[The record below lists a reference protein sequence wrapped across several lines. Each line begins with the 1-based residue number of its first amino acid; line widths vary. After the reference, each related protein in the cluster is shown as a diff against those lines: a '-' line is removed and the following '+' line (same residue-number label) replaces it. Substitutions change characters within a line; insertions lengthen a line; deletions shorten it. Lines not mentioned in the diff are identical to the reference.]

1 MIEISNETK
10 QFIKE
15 KLKLILK
22 RNDIEGVVRECNKQP
37 TNIKNEAI
45 AFMLD
50 AGIPL
55 ISKLDGIPNKMFEKS
70 PLTSIKISSNIYTIG
85 NNAFKDSN
93 LQYLDF
99 DEGVEEIGKEAFRN
113 TKVSVVTLPE
123 SLKKIGGYAF
133 AGAPLKE
140 IYIPESITA
149 LPKGVFEGCRPDL
162 VVYTPSRKNLPP
174 SKRLHCPNSELEW
187 YKQHL
192 KMVSQNGGEND

>member
-37 TNIKNEAI
+37 THIKNEAI

-70 PLTSIKISSNIYTIG
+70 PLTSIKISSNIYAIG

-99 DEGVEEIGKEAFRN
+99 DEGVEEIGKDAFRN
-113 TKVSVVTLPE
+113 TKVSIVTLPE

-133 AGAPLKE
+133 AGTPLKE
-140 IYIPESITA
+140 IYIPESITV

-162 VVYTPSRKNLPP
+162 VVYTPSRKILPP

>member
-99 DEGVEEIGKEAFRN
+99 DEGVEEIGKDAFRN
-113 TKVSVVTLPE
+113 TKVSIVTLPE

-133 AGAPLKE
+133 AGTPLKE
-140 IYIPESITA
+140 IYIPESITV
-149 LPKGVFEGCRPDL
+149 LPKGVFDECTDDL
-162 VVYTPSRKNLPP
+162 IVYTPSRKNLPP

>member
-15 KLKLILK
+15 KLKPLLK
-22 RNDIEGVVRECNKQP
+22 RNDIEGTVRECNKQP
-37 TNIKNEAI
+37 THIKNEAI

-55 ISKLDGIPNKMFEKS
+55 ISKLDGIPNNMFEKS
-70 PLTSIKISSNIYTIG
+70 PLTSIKIPSNIYAIG

-99 DEGVEEIGKEAFRN
+99 DEGVEEIGKDAFRN
-113 TKVSVVTLPE
+113 TKVSIVTLPE

-133 AGAPLKE
+133 AGTSLKE
-140 IYIPESITA
+140 IYIPESITV
-149 LPKGVFEGCRPDL
+149 LPKGVFDECPGDL
-162 VVYTPSRKNLPP
+162 IVYTPSRKNLPP

>member
-15 KLKLILK
+15 KLKPLLK
-22 RNDIEGVVRECNKQP
+22 RNDIEGTVRECNKQP
-37 TNIKNEAI
+37 THIKNEAI

-55 ISKLDGIPNKMFEKS
+55 ISKFDSIPNNMFEES
-70 PLTSIKISSNIYTIG
+70 LLSSIKISSNIYTIG

-133 AGAPLKE
+133 AGTPLKE

>member
-1 MIEISNETK
+1 MIGISNETK

-15 KLKLILK
+15 KLKPLLK
-22 RNDIEGVVRECNKQP
+22 RNDIEGTVRECNKQP
-37 TNIKNEAI
+37 THIKNEAI

-55 ISKLDGIPNKMFEKS
+55 ISKLDGIPNNMFEKS
-70 PLTSIKISSNIYTIG
+70 LLSSIKISSNIYTIC
-85 NNAFKDSN
+85 NHSFKDSN

-133 AGAPLKE
+133 AGTPLKE

>member
-15 KLKLILK
+15 KLKPLLK
-22 RNDIEGVVRECNKQP
+22 RNDVEGTVRECNKQP

-55 ISKLDGIPNKMFEKS
+55 INKLDDIPNNMFENS
-70 PLTSIKISSNIYTIG
+70 PLASIKISSNIYAIG

-93 LQYLDF
+93 VQYVDF
-99 DEGVEEIGKEAFRN
+99 EEGVEDIGKDAFRN

-123 SLKKIGGYAF
+123 SIKKIGSFAF
-133 AGAPLKE
+133 AETPLKE

>member
-37 TNIKNEAI
+37 THIKNEAI

-70 PLTSIKISSNIYTIG
+70 PLTSIKIPSNIYAIG

-99 DEGVEEIGKEAFRN
+99 DEGVEEIGKDAFR
-113 TKVSVVTLPE
+113 TTQVSVVTLPE
-123 SLKKIGGYAF
+123 SVKKIGSFAF
-133 AGAPLKE
+133 AETPLKE

-162 VVYTPSRKNLPP
+162 VIYTPSRKNLPP

-192 KMVSQNGGEND
+192 KMVSQDGGEND

>member
-37 TNIKNEAI
+37 THIKNEAI

-133 AGAPLKE
+133 AGTPLKE
-140 IYIPESITA
+140 IYIPESITV